1 MDKKLE
7 AGFLYIVLKFI
18 KVINVKHKISHV
30 MRRRLLSAV
39 LLCKLEETTF

>member
-1 MDKKLE
+1 MDKNWKPV
-7 AGFLYIVLKFI
+7 FLYIVLKFI

-39 LLCKLEETTF
+39 LSCKLEETTF

>member
-7 AGFLYIVLKFI
+7 AGFFIYSFKFI

>member
-39 LLCKLEETTF
+39 LSCKLEETTF